1 MGPLVTTRVPWRVH
15 FREVWH
21 TLPPKLLAAVPEALR
36 AAVAEL
42 VLACVPKVACVV
54 VLPGAGW
61 PGVEV
66 GAWAGAAAACFP
78 PLESGGAPEERA

>member
-1 MGPLVTTRVPWRVH
+1 MVTTRVPWRVRL
-15 FREVWH
+15 REVWR
-21 TLPPKLLAAVPEALR
+21 TLPPKLWVAVPEALR

-61 PGVEV
+61 PRVEV
-66 GAWAGAAAACFP
+66 GAWAGAAAAGFP

>member
-1 MGPLVTTRVPWRVH
+1 MR
-15 FREVWH
+15 FREVWGM
-21 TLPPKLLAAVPEALR
+21 LPPKLRVAVPEALR

-54 VLPGAGW
+54 APGADW
-61 PGVEV
+61 TRVEV
-66 GAWAGAAAACFP
+66 GARAGAAAACFP

>member
-1 MGPLVTTRVPWRVH
+1 M
-15 FREVWH
+15 
-21 TLPPKLLAAVPEALR
+21 
-36 AAVAEL
+36 AEL